1 MAAWRIVVGI
11 SLIPAFGTLYQR
23 LTLPESKRY
32 VRSRQRVSELEG
44 KPSDSTVTLEKD
56 DDEIH
61 VGPGTISPSRWTR
74 CVLTSCFLVSLYIA
88 HGDHEVSGFEPD
100 ADVAAA
106 SGHAPKAHI
115 SGESLSSYTPAA
127 VPLGYTCRPVLRP
140 PEVFAY
146 FSEWRHAK
154 TLIGT
159 CMCWFLLDVAF
170 YGINLNQ
177 VRFNSPFS
185 FHAHRG
191 GPFLQ
196 PGLLHIIMPPRSR
209 PDVR

>member
-61 VGPGTISPSRWTR
+61 VGPGTISPSRWTH

-115 SGESLSSYTPAA
+115 SGESL
-127 VPLGYTCRPVLRP
+127 
-140 PEVFAY
+140 
-146 FSEWRHAK
+146 
-154 TLIGT
+154 
-159 CMCWFLLDVAF
+159 
-170 YGINLNQ
+170 
-177 VRFNSPFS
+177 
-185 FHAHRG
+185 
-191 GPFLQ
+191 
-196 PGLLHIIMPPRSR
+196 LLHARRCASGLYVPTCIASSRGLRVLLGMAARKDTHWHMHVLVPP
-209 PDVR
+209 